1 MMSGL
6 IGGTAVIVF
15 LCRLS
20 GFAFT
25 RLASSKL
32 LAQFLHFVPIAIFS
46 ALIVPSVLREPDLL
60 TSKAIGLAIAGILI
74 WRTRQFG
81 IGVVVGFAVFW
92 LMVWAS

>member
-1 MMSGL
+1 MMGL

-15 LCRLS
+15 LCRMS

-25 RLASSKL
+25 RLASAKW

-46 ALIVPSVLREPDLL
+46 ALIVPSILREPDLI
-60 TSKAIGLAIAGILI
+60 TSKAIALTMAGLVI

-81 IGVVVGFAVFW
+81 IGVVVGFAILW
-92 LMVWAS
+92 LMVWVN